1 MIFCHHATLHVIIL
15 FLTWHIS
22 ISLGESLDVLAPDP
36 GLGAHRLEDLDE
48 LAANSAPFPENVVC

>member
-1 MIFCHHATLHVIIL
+1 MPPCMLSCL